1 MIPEFRLASE
11 AAELDHGEGKIEAIV
26 LGFLHNLFVELE
38 RRFVLGGVCGDEPAV
53 VTDGDK
59 DADFSDHGELTSN
72 LSLENRS

>member
-1 MIPEFRLASE
+1 
-11 AAELDHGEGKIEAIV
+11 
-26 LGFLHNLFVELE
+26 
-38 RRFVLGGVCGDEPAV
+38 LGGVCGDEPAV